1 MEFLSALAIPSVI
14 LFLSLILLFSKR
26 AYFDEFLEGAKDGLQ
41 TAVNL
46 LPTLVA
52 LMVAVSMLSAS
63 GAVDYLAGLL
73 APVGDAV
80 GVPMELLPLIITRPV
95 SGSGSTAI
103 LSDIFDK
110 YGPDSFV
117 GLCASVIMGSSE
129 TLIYVVAVYFSSVHI
144 KKTRHTLPAAFLTM
158 LFCVFFSCFVCRL
171 FFS

>member
-1 MEFLSALAIPSVI
+1 MEFMSSLAIPSVI
-14 LFLSLILLFSKR
+14 VLICVMIMTSKR
-26 AYFDEFLEGAKDGLQ
+26 PYFDEFLEGAKDGLK
-41 TAVNL
+41 TSVGL

-63 GAVDYLAGLL
+63 GAVDYIANLL
-73 APVGDAV
+73 SPVGDAI

-103 LSDIFDK
+103 LADLFDK

-129 TLIYVVAVYFSSVHI
+129 TLIYVVAVYYSSVGV
-144 KKTRHTLPAAFLTM
+144 KKTRHTMPAAFITM
-158 LFCVFFSCFVCRL
+158 IFCIFFSCFICRL
-171 FFS
+171 FFI

>member
-1 MEFLSALAIPSVI
+1 MEFLSSLAVPSVI
-14 LFLSLILLFSKR
+14 LFIALMLLFSKR
-26 AYFDEFLEGAKDGLQ
+26 SYFDDFLEGAKDGLQ
-41 TAVNL
+41 TAISL

-63 GAVDYLAGLL
+63 GAVDYVAGLL
-73 APVGDAV
+73 APVGEAI

-103 LSDIFDK
+103 LADLFDQ

-117 GLCASVIMGSSE
+117 GLCASVLMGSSE
-129 TLIYVVAVYFSSVHI
+129 TMIYVIAVYFSSVNVR
-144 KKTRHTLPAAFLTM
+144 KTRHALPAALLTM
-158 LFCVFFSCFVCRL
+158 IFCIFFSCLLCRI